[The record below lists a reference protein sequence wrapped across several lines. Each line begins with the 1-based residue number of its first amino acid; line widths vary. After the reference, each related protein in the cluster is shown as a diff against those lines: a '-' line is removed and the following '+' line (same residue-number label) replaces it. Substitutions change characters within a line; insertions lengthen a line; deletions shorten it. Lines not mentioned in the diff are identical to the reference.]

1 MASQMKE
8 NNSER
13 EDLSKI
19 RHYKGTISDFKSYWD
34 EMAGKN
40 TNAYN
45 TPEYQGF
52 NKVHPTR
59 GDNQSPHWNT
69 PRVSEENDHEVGMA
83 LNFLKAIHKDVAE
96 LEQKIGPLERDLPG
110 WIQDHISQA
119 YNYIKQAN
127 DGFHELN

>member
-1 MASQMKE
+1 MKE

-19 RHYKGTISDFKSYWD
+19 RHYKGTVSDFKSYWD

-69 PRVSEENDHEVGMA
+69 SRVSEENDHEVGMA